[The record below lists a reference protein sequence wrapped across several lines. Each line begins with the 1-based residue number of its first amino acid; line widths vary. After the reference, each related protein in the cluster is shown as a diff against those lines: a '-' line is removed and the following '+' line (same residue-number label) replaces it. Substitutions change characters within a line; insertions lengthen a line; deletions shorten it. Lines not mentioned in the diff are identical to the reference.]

1 MISIWT
7 VFEGYAGHGDA
18 GRISRP
24 RRRVALLPA
33 GMFIIVGLTGLL
45 AAASSAFAAASD
57 GFVLCQASGGSEVY
71 TAASDACDRDADSHA
86 TGLMDFGGD
95 GAMKMGNVQL
105 NTGVNGLST
114 FGDNV
119 NFNGLIQVH
128 QATIN
133 EATIGG
139 SLSVASGASINMGG
153 NRITNVGAPTNGT
166 DATTKAYVDSL
177 VGSGSSLNTT
187 VSTHTTQIA
196 ALQTTVS
203 THTTEIATLNT
214 TVNTHTTQI
223 AALDSTVNVHTT
235 QIAGLDSRVTANTS
249 AITAL
254 DGRVGALET
263 GLDRLDG
270 RVDKAFEGA
279 AMAMAMAAPAMPTDK
294 NYAVSINWGDFG
306 GKNAFAG
313 TVQARVSEDFMIHG
327 GIGFGSSGTV
337 GGRAG
342 LTYAW

>member
-1 MISIWT
+1 MDSIWT
-7 VFEGYAGHGDA
+7 VFVGYAARGDA
-18 GRISRP
+18 SLISRP
-24 RRRVALLPA
+24 RHRVALLPA
-33 GMFIIVGLTGLL
+33 GMFLMAGLSAFFTET
-45 AAASSAFAAASD
+45 SSAIADPTTVCRNNVTGNMYAGVSD
-57 GFVLCQASGGSEVY
+57 DCDVAYEVPI
-71 TAASDACDRDADSHA
+71 DA
-86 TGLMDFGGD
+86 MNFGG
-95 GAMKMGNVQL
+95 ASMTMGNVQL

-166 DATTKAYVDSL
+166 DAATKAYVDSL
-177 VGSGSSLNTT
+177 VGSGSTLNTT

-214 TVNTHTTQI
+214 TVNTHATQI
-223 AALDSTVNVHTT
+223 AALDSTVNAHTT

>member
-1 MISIWT
+1 MISTWNVSGDHADRGATHRLHHVLIPAAG
-7 VFEGYAGHGDA
+7 VFWVAGLIGLFAGSPSAVAGDGYVICQNAG
-18 GRISRP
+18 
-24 RRRVALLPA
+24 
-33 GMFIIVGLTGLL
+33 
-45 AAASSAFAAASD
+45 SA
-57 GFVLCQASGGSEVY
+57 EMY
-71 TAASDACDRDADSHA
+71 TAADDSCNRDADSHA
-86 TGLMDFGGD
+86 LGEMDFGAD
-95 GAMKMGNVQL
+95 ASMKMGNVQL

-133 EATIGG
+133 QATIGG
-139 SLSVASGASINMGG
+139 SLEVSSGATVNMGG
-153 NRITNVGAPTNGT
+153 NRVTNVGAPTSGT
-166 DATTKAYVDSL
+166 DAATKAYVDNL
-177 VGSGSSLNTT
+177 VGSGSALNTT

-214 TVNTHTTQI
+214 TVNT
-223 AALDSTVNVHTT
+223 HTT

-313 TVQARVSEDFMIHG
+313 TAQARISEDFMIHG
-327 GIGFGSSGTV
+327 GIGVGTSGTV

>member
-1 MISIWT
+1 
-7 VFEGYAGHGDA
+7 
-18 GRISRP
+18 
-24 RRRVALLPA
+24 
-33 GMFIIVGLTGLL
+33 
-45 AAASSAFAAASD
+45 
-57 GFVLCQASGGSEVY
+57 
-71 TAASDACDRDADSHA
+71 
-86 TGLMDFGGD
+86 
-95 GAMKMGNVQL
+95 MKMGNVQL

-128 QATIN
+128 QASIN
-133 EATIGG
+133 EAAIGG
-139 SLSVASGASINMGG
+139 SLSVVSGASVNMGG

-166 DATTKAYVDSL
+166 DAATKAYVDSL

-214 TVNTHTTQI
+214 TVNT
-223 AALDSTVNVHTT
+223 HTT

>member
-1 MISIWT
+1 MDSIWT

-18 GRISRP
+18 GRISWRCRP
-24 RRRVALLPA
+24 AAIFPAMMFLVVGPAVFLAETPLAVAGQNTVCQSTFSGNIYLGASNDDCTVSTEVPLQPMYFGNT
-33 GMFIIVGLTGLL
+33 GMTV
-45 AAASSAFAAASD
+45 
-57 GFVLCQASGGSEVY
+57 
-71 TAASDACDRDADSHA
+71 
-86 TGLMDFGGD
+86 
-95 GAMKMGNVQL
+95 GNVQL

-166 DATTKAYVDSL
+166 DAATKAYVDSL
-177 VGSGSSLNTT
+177 VGSSSTLNTT

-223 AALDSTVNVHTT
+223 AALDSTVNTHTT

-263 GLDRLDG
+263 GFDRLDG

-294 NYAVSINWGDFG
+294 NYAVSINWGGFG

-327 GIGFGSSGTV
+327 GIGLGSSGTV

>member
-1 MISIWT
+1 MTELHHRAQGPRLTAKIAPSARIGLAGAFT
-7 VFEGYAGHGDA
+7 VGFLAIFTGNSAAVTRE
-18 GRISRP
+18 
-24 RRRVALLPA
+24 ALCTYDGNSVYLGTDDCGNGEYTGA
-33 GMFIIVGLTGLL
+33 VGEL
-45 AAASSAFAAASD
+45 
-57 GFVLCQASGGSEVY
+57 
-71 TAASDACDRDADSHA
+71 
-86 TGLMDFGGD
+86 DFGS

-128 QATIN
+128 QASIN
-133 EATIGG
+133 EAAIGG
-139 SLSVASGASINMGG
+139 SLSVVSGASVNMGG

-166 DATTKAYVDSL
+166 DAATKAYVDSL

-214 TVNTHTTQI
+214 TVNT
-223 AALDSTVNVHTT
+223 HTT